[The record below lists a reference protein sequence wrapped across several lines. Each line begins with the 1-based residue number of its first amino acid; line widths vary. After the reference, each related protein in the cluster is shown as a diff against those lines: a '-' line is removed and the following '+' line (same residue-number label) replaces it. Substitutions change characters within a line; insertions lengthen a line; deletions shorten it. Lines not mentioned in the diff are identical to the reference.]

1 MKLLHAMLR
10 ITDIDKTLAF
20 FKLLGLEENRRRE
33 NAAGRYTL
41 IFLREAGSQS
51 DVEIELTYNWDR
63 TEGYA
68 IGKNFGHLAFEVED
82 INAKCDEL
90 REHGIDM
97 LRPPRDGYMA
107 FIRTPDGIS
116 IELLQRGNAILP
128 REPYL
133 SMPNQGEW

>member
-10 ITDIDKTLAF
+10 VTDVNKTLAF

-33 NAAGRYTL
+33 NAAGRDTL
-41 IFLREAGSQS
+41 IFLREAAAQS
-51 DVEIELTYNWDR
+51 EVEIELTHNWDR
-63 TEGYA
+63 TDPYP

-90 REHGIDM
+90 REQGIAI

-116 IELLQRGNAILP
+116 IELLQRGGAISP
-128 REPYL
+128 REPYV
-133 SMPNQGEW
+133 SMQNQGEW

>member
-10 ITDIDKTLAF
+10 VTNVDKTLAF
-20 FKLLGLEENRRRE
+20 FKLLGLEENRRRDSP
-33 NAAGRYTL
+33 NGRFTL
-41 IFLREAGSQS
+41 IFLREKSTQS
-51 DVEIELTYNWDR
+51 EIEIELTYNWDR
-63 TEGYA
+63 TEPYA

-90 REHGIDM
+90 REHGIIIA
-97 LRPPRDGYMA
+97 RPPRDGHMA
-107 FIRTPDGIS
+107 FIRSPDGIS
-116 IELLQRGNAILP
+116 IELLQRGDAIMP